1 MVVLDRLRLFE
12 KALLPLVLMAALFAI
27 TVGWGM
33 VEFHRTVE
41 AYRALVERNAPASL
55 RIERLNALT
64 DEVGYAIDRNI
75 TYVCLKADAAA
86 CARTQSDL
94 ENAAAEGEQRL
105 DEAIRF
111 DPAHRADYE
120 HFRQAFRAVVAP
132 TREAMAFAMHDENE
146 RAKAIMAPVDQRILA
161 LSDELFRYSR
171 VRIVDHSQEGQALAA
186 SAGATQRTM
195 IAIGALAAAV
205 GFGVAAW
212 IGLAELTAPIMR
224 LCVRMAQLARGE
236 LDSPV
241 EGQHRRDE
249 IGEMARAVQVFK
261 DNAHAKLQA
270 EADAEKARAAAR
282 EAQANIARVARV
294 LSVGELASSIAH
306 EINQPIAAIVTN
318 GETALRWL
326 ELEPP
331 NADKAKAATER
342 TIRDARRASAVV
354 SRVRGMLA
362 KTPPEFA
369 VLDINAVVQD
379 VLGFI
384 EDERTRARVKIHA
397 RLAPHLPPV
406 SGDPIQLQQVV
417 LNLVMNGIQAMHA
430 NPERSRTLSIATAVR
445 ESGEIG
451 VAIEDRG
458 PGFDAEVAAQVFEPF
473 FTTKESG
480 IGLGLSI
487 SRSIIEAHGGRIW
500 AEPASPRGAVFQFTL
515 PVRA

>member
-1 MVVLDRLRLFE
+1 M
-12 KALLPLVLMAALFAI
+12 
-27 TVGWGM
+27 
-33 VEFHRTVE
+33 
-41 AYRALVERNAPASL
+41 
-55 RIERLNALT
+55 
-64 DEVGYAIDRNI
+64 
-75 TYVCLKADAAA
+75 
-86 CARTQSDL
+86 
-94 ENAAAEGEQRL
+94 
-105 DEAIRF
+105 
-111 DPAHRADYE
+111 
-120 HFRQAFRAVVAP
+120 
-132 TREAMAFAMHDENE
+132 
-146 RAKAIMAPVDQRILA
+146 
-161 LSDELFRYSR
+161 
-171 VRIVDHSQEGQALAA
+171 
-186 SAGATQRTM
+186 
-195 IAIGALAAAV
+195 
-205 GFGVAAW
+205 
-212 IGLAELTAPIMR
+212 
-224 LCVRMAQLARGE
+224 
-236 LDSPV
+236 
-241 EGQHRRDE
+241 
-249 IGEMARAVQVFK
+249 
-261 DNAHAKLQA
+261 
-270 EADAEKARAAAR
+270 
-282 EAQANIARVARV
+282 
-294 LSVGELASSIAH
+294 
-306 EINQPIAAIVTN
+306 
-318 GETALRWL
+318 
-326 ELEPP
+326 
-331 NADKAKAATER
+331 
-342 TIRDARRASAVV
+342 V